1 MEKKFYREVKQK
13 QMNLIVFKMEN
24 IAALNGRKTNPSNF
38 VKKKK
43 IVEIEFHTIK
53 FTP

>member
-1 MEKKFYREVKQK
+1 
-13 QMNLIVFKMEN
+13 MNLIVFKMEN
-24 IAALNGRKTNPSNF
+24 IAALNGRETNPSNF
-38 VKKKK
+38 VKKK